1 MDVKNFFL
9 HRELNQEIYM
19 SQPRQFQIQA
29 RLECVCKLRKAL
41 YGLKQA
47 PRVQYGKI
55 VEFLMQSSYSVVH
68 ASSSLFVK
76 ARERKLSTI
85 LVYVD
90 NLIFIGDDEEEI
102 RITRNNLLVRFQMK
116 ELGQLK
122 HFFGLEVIEQK
133 KGYFFTNKIMPKTC

>member
-1 MDVKNFFL
+1 M
-9 HRELNQEIYM
+9 NQSRGFENKAHLKYI
-19 SQPRQFQIQA
+19 
-29 RLECVCKLRKAL
+29 CKLRNTL
-41 YGLKQA
+41 YDLKQA

-55 VEFLMQSSYSVVH
+55 VQFLMQSSYSVAH

-90 NLIFIGDDEEEI
+90 NLIFTGEDEEEI

-116 ELGQLK
+116 KLGQLK
-122 HFFGLEVIEQK
+122 HFLGLEVIEQK